1 MDFIKDLE
9 IIAQEMLDHYG
20 VDYST
25 AATREEIIRMY
36 LNVRFKLIEQQ
47 PRQVVKSSKLQN
59 KIFDSDTQKGLA
71 EIENKF
77 CKGDDINPHLSKL
90 VLNEGKYTDAL
101 FSDWGIFHLH
111 LGTQPDPKYPRFVK
125 RTGNVLFLTIT
136 NDKAYFIDVRPHGK
150 SRPAVFEQKDL
161 LQIVA
166 DEWSWLLDRY
176 RLPDVIDIEN
186 EINHPEQIKKMR
198 KSGINT
204 IHMINNKA
212 YVPPGGG
219 LTTNEASIKV
229 AREYN
234 RLYYMAKNAMKYVT
248 DNRTEIDRILLQY
261 QEYNPEKANFHLC
274 LGREG
279 FFIVEQQT
287 KALIYLKD
295 IGLI

>member
-9 IIAQEMLDHYG
+9 IIAEDMLVHYG

-25 AATREEIIRMY
+25 TASGEDIIRMY
-36 LNVRFKLIEQQ
+36 LNVWFKLIEQQ
-47 PRQVVKSSKLQN
+47 PRQVIKSSKLQN
-59 KIFDSDTQKGLA
+59 RIFDYDTQKGLI

-77 CKGDDINPHLSKL
+77 LQGDNLNQHLSKM
-90 VLNEGKYTDAL
+90 VLNDGEYPDYL
-101 FSDWGIFHLH
+101 FFDWGIYHLH
-111 LGTQPDPKYPRFVK
+111 LGVQPDTDDYRFVE
-125 RTGNVLFLTIT
+125 RTGNVLFLIIT
-136 NDKAYFIDVRPHGK
+136 NDKAYFIDVRLHGK
-150 SRPAVFEQKDL
+150 SEPAAFVRKDL

-176 RLPDVIDIEN
+176 RLPDVNDIEN

-248 DNRTEIDRILLQY
+248 DNRAEVDQILLQY

-279 FFIVEQQT
+279 FYIVEQQT